1 MNITVIIII
10 GILFVLSIIGLILG
24 LYYGTNV
31 FGNNPPTTTPVPTTT
46 TPKPIITPPVPTTTT
61 PPAEFHVVEEDGNG
75 NCLYIKGAP
84 FARQGWACDI
94 GYTDA
99 SQIWKYDPVTQ
110 HVSNK
115 NIPTGCLMNDFS
127 SKVCNTDDINQKWSF
142 SNGKITNQSTQ
153 STIKIKSK

>member
-31 FGNNPPTTTPVPTTT
+31 FGNNPPTTN
-46 TPKPIITPPVPTTTT
+46 PVPTTTT
-61 PPAEFHVVEEDGNG
+61 PPSEFHVVEEDGNG

-115 NIPTGCLMNDFS
+115 NIPTGCLINDFT
-127 SKVCNTDDINQKWSF
+127 SKVCNTNDINQKWSF

-153 STIKIKSK
+153 STINIKSQ

>member
-31 FGNNPPTTTPVPTTT
+31 FGNNPPTTN
-46 TPKPIITPPVPTTTT
+46 PVPTTTT
-61 PPAEFHVVEEDGNG
+61 PPAELHVVEEDGNG

-115 NIPTGCLMNDFS
+115 NIPTGCLINDFT
-127 SKVCNTDDINQKWSF
+127 SKVCNTNDINQKWSF

-153 STIKIKSK
+153 STINIKSK